1 MTHDEEQAWEEA
13 QQFNGIQ
20 ERNRAAMGAWN
31 AAGLFVVQNADKLGK
46 LTLREAYEK
55 GFQDGYKFAKTK

>member
-1 MTHDEEQAWEEA
+1 MNDEDQAWEE
-13 QQFNGIQ
+13 QQRLNDIQ
-20 ERNRAAMGAWN
+20 ERNKVSMAAWQ